1 VKESFEEYKKTIEDN
16 LINFTYL
23 YDGDVIDSEIR
34 YYEESAF
41 IKFSKGINYIY
52 GLNAQGKTNIL
63 EAIFLCASARSHR
76 TSKDFEL
83 IKLNESWYK
92 VEVVFN
98 KGGMDTSIEI
108 LYKINERKK
117 IYINEIH
124 AKKIGKLM
132 GNMNV
137 VMFSP
142 EDLSII
148 NDGPSERRRFVDIGI
163 SQIKPSYFYKLQNY
177 SRIVLQ
183 RNNILKKIR
192 ETGKNKDVLEIWNE
206 NLIKTGSEIM
216 IVRYNFAEIMEK
228 YAKIW
233 HKELTNGEEDLFFKY
248 KPSIKVDNEWNI
260 KNVYEKLREKLEINK
275 KKEIEKGQTIT
286 GPQRDDYDIKI
297 GDMNTKIFGSQ
308 GQKRT
313 AILSIK
319 LAEIDI
325 MKEET
330 NEYPILLLDDV
341 MSELDEKRQL
351 YVLNN
356 IKGIQ
361 TIITC
366 TGKEGIFIKKKDNKK
381 YFYVKNG
388 EVMLE

>member
-1 VKESFEEYKKTIEDN
+1 MYIKNLKLKNFRNYKKEE
-16 LINFTYL
+16 INFFE
-23 YDGDVIDSEIR
+23 GSNI
-34 YYEESAF
+34 
-41 IKFSKGINYIY
+41 IY
-52 GLNAQGKTNIL
+52 GDNAQGKTNIL